1 MSPFLGHGNTN
12 TLYGGNK
19 LCRRWVLSRDEL
31 WTVMGTWRGKTETFQ
46 SDSSGVSAETRKLS
60 GAKRSASYTW
70 LSGAQRALRSWLT
83 SAPHGRR
90 VTQDAS
96 VRFWCV
102 SGGGGTSVKKAC
114 P

>member
-1 MSPFLGHGNTN
+1 MDGDGHMER
-12 TLYGGNK
+12 K
-19 LCRRWVLSRDEL
+19 DRDFSE
-31 WTVMGTWRGKTETFQ
+31 

-83 SAPHGRR
+83 SASHGRR

-102 SGGGGTSVKKAC
+102 SGGGGTSVKKEC
-114 P
+114 R